1 MDILLKMAAALAVI
15 LVVLSIFS
23 SLTWLMRLRI
33 IAAAA
38 VGMLLIGLAAWRGV
52 QPAGAD
58 GIVSFPAMG
67 GAVILC
73 FLALIA
79 GFVSYF
85 LSWPYGEKIAVLAV
99 PVGLAVWSVRSSNIA
114 TLMQKT
120 ADAAQRHQVLAQFK
134 WTALLW
140 LIPIAAGFAG
150 MLLGRL
156 LAKGQMSLPS
166 KKSAKDINLGDYASV
181 LTALIGSGLIAL
193 FCIKILAQD
202 IRLSDVKLSSVV
214 AQPSSGQIVFA
225 VAASFAVA
233 AFVVN
238 IFLNSSYIWP
248 ILATAAMPAL
258 CISFYAK
265 AETVAYLA
273 ENVPAV
279 FFAHPVVAIL
289 PIQMVSYGTLGTIA
303 GYWLAQIYRMWRKQ
317 QAQ

>member
-1 MDILLKMAAALAVI
+1 MAAALAVI
-15 LVVLSIFS
+15 LVVLSVFS

-33 IAAAA
+33 LAAAA
-38 VGMLLIGLAAWRGV
+38 VGMLLVGLAAWRAV
-52 QPAGAD
+52 QPAGPD
-58 GIVSFPAMG
+58 GIVTFPALG

-73 FLALIA
+73 FLALIT

-99 PVGLAVWSVRSSNIA
+99 PVGLAVWSVRDSNIA

-120 ADAAQRHQVLAQFK
+120 ADAAQRYQILAQFK

-150 MLLGRL
+150 MLLGQL
-156 LAKGQMSLPS
+156 IAKGQITLSS
-166 KKSAKDINLGDYASV
+166 KKSARDINLGDCANV
-181 LTALIGSGLIAL
+181 LTALVGAGLIAL

-202 IRLSDVKLSSVV
+202 IRFSDVKLDSVV
-214 AQPSSGQIVFA
+214 AQPSSGQIIFA
-225 VAASFAVA
+225 VAASFAIA

-238 IFLNSSYIWP
+238 IFLNSSYVWP

-265 AETVAYLA
+265 AEIVAYLA
-273 ENVPAV
+273 ENFPAV
-279 FFAHPVVAIL
+279 FFAHPAVAIL
-289 PIQMVSYGTLGTIA
+289 PIQMVSYGTLGAIA
-303 GYWLAQIYRMWRKQ
+303 GYWLAQTYKMWRKQ